1 MINSELSFALMNNSV
16 LKDRSYNFAL
26 RIIKLT
32 QKLPKNIACDSLARQ
47 LIRYATSLGANVEEA
62 EACFTKKD
70 FTRKMRL
77 ARKDAWESKYWLNL
91 VKDTALLYDQEV
103 NQLIQEAEELRRN
116 LTYLAKTSEKI

>member
-1 MINSELSFALMNNSV
+1 MNNSV

-32 QKLPKNIACDSLARQ
+32 QKLPKNIACDSLAKQ

-62 EACFTKKD
+62 QDCFTKKD
-70 FTRKMRL
+70 FTHKMSL
-77 ARKDAWESKYWLNL
+77 AIKDARESKYWLNL

-103 NQLIQEAEELRRN
+103 NQLIQEAEELSRK
-116 LTYLAKTSEKI
+116 LKYIEKTSEKNIKKL